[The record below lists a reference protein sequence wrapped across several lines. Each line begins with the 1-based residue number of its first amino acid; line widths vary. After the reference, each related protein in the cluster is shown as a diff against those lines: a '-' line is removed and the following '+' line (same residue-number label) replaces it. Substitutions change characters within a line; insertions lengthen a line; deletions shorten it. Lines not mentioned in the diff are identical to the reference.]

1 MMKKSIIIYKNVSET
16 AQKLKNLG
24 IGEDFCIRTAF
35 SGENLLEQMRSA
47 GLQLILLDMDMGE
60 AEQGSSLDFVAYIR
74 SKTRMPI
81 IMVSRQAAETAMIEA
96 LNAGAD
102 DYVCAD
108 CSPSELFARIRSQLR
123 PYVQLLK
130 LCNNMDKIY
139 KVDGLEIDDTQRKV
153 MVDGREVKLTPIEY
167 KILRFLVKEK
177 GRVLSSSQIY
187 ESIWNMRAIGAD
199 NVIAVHIRHIREKIE
214 TDPRQPC
221 YLKVVWGTGYKV
233 G

>member
-1 MMKKSIIIYKNVSET
+1 MEKNIIIYKNASET
-16 AQKLKNLG
+16 AQKLKNLCA
-24 IGEDFCIRTAF
+24 GEEFCIRTAF
-35 SGENLLEQMRSA
+35 SRESLLEQMRDA
-47 GLQLILLDMDMGE
+47 GLQLILLDMELEEG
-60 AEQGSSLDFVAYIR
+60 EQGSSLDFVAYIR

-81 IMVSRQAAETAMIEA
+81 IMVSCHSAETVMIEV

-108 CSPSELFARIRSQLR
+108 CSPLELFARIRSQLR
-123 PYVQLLK
+123 PYEQLLN
-130 LCNNMDKIY
+130 LCNNMDQIY
-139 KVDGLEIDDTQRKV
+139 KVNGLEIDDTQRKV

-187 ESIWNMRAIGAD
+187 EAIWNMRAIGAD

-221 YLKVVWGTGYKV
+221 YLKVVWGTGYMV